1 MAPPTSWVWLF
12 DSKIIPGSCDKL
24 RLYWA
29 GPYKIIGKLAPALAE
44 VIDVYERGKPRIMSI
59 AILKE
64 FRSDNNIHGFPSD
77 PPPHHPLVT
86 GGDEIEEVPNI
97 PNKPLSSDL
106 EAPAAVTSD
115 LERPAAVTM
124 CKNVIQSSY
133 PGKPVNPY
141 EDQEQRVD
149 HEIIRD
155 NT

>member
-1 MAPPTSWVWLF
+1 MITIFMVSLVT
-12 DSKIIPGSCDKL
+12 
-24 RLYWA
+24 
-29 GPYKIIGKLAPALAE
+29 
-44 VIDVYERGKPRIMSI
+44 
-59 AILKE
+59 
-64 FRSDNNIHGFPSD
+64 